1 MITKAPVLKFY
12 DVKAEATIHC
22 DASEKG
28 LGATLLQNEQPVA
41 FVSRS
46 LTKAEQNYAQI
57 EKECLAIV
65 FACERFN
72 QYIHGREQTTVH
84 TDHRPLVPIFNKPI
98 YNAPK
103 RLQRML
109 LRLQKY
115 TLTVQYCPGR
125 KMHIA
130 DMLSRAYLQEQTPT
144 SKTEYQ
150 IFQLQQEHRLYK
162 EIEEVDPALHV
173 RLSENGLAKLRE
185 ATTKDNT
192 LSELSKFIHQGW
204 PEFKHNVPLSVRAF
218 WPYRDELVVD
228 RNIVFK
234 GTKVVIPKAMRPL
247 MLQRIH
253 SSHQGPVACSR
264 RARDVIFWP
273 GMTKEVLHLAS
284 QCAICNEFAAKQ
296 QKEPLMSPEVSTAPW
311 SMVAQDLFTF
321 AGKTYLI
328 TIDYYS
334 DFWELDA
341 VNDASSDTIIE
352 CTKAHF
358 ARYGIPEK
366 VITDNGP
373 QFRAQQYE
381 DFARQWGFSHVTS
394 SPYHSQS
401 NGKAESAV
409 KIAKSMLKK
418 VTKDRMDVNL
428 AILSWRN
435 TPTEGGQYSPVQK
448 LHSRRTRTQ
457 LPTSSKLLKPK
468 VASGVVDEI
477 THRKHKTKQQYDR
490 TAKELPPLVDGQ
502 TVRIQPVKH
511 KGQWEKATVIKKVS
525 ARSYIVKVDNGKT
538 FRRNRKHLRQTN
550 EAPPNMS
557 VIEQGAEDEAAIPTT
572 IATQQTHEND
582 QMADSNEQTEN
593 VPTQAQNQPSEAQ
606 PSVSRTGRVSKPPT
620 RLKDYV
626 RH

>member
-1 MITKAPVLKFY
+1 MGHRLTKDGLSPDPAKVKAISDMPKPDNKKAVERFLGCLQYLSRFLPQLAEVAAPLRLLTEQSAIFTWQTQQEEAFQSLKAMITTAPVLKFY
-12 DVKAEATIHC
+12 DVKAETTIQC

-72 QYIHGREQTTVH
+72 QYIHGREQTTIL

-115 TLTVQYCPGR
+115 TLTVWYCPGGH
-125 KMHIA
+125 KMYIA
-130 DMLSRAYLQEQTPT
+130 DMLSWAYLQEQAPT
-144 SKTEYQ
+144 SVSNYQ
-150 IFQLQQEHRLYK
+150 IFQLHQEARLYK
-162 EIEEVDPALHV
+162 EIEDIDAAMHV
-173 RLSENGLAKLRE
+173 RLSERGLARLRE
-185 ATTKDNT
+185 ATVEDNT
-192 LSELSKFIHQGW
+192 LRELTKVTRQGW
-204 PEFKHNVPLSVRAF
+204 PELKHDVPLSIRAF
-218 WPYRDELVVD
+218 WPYRDELVVNG
-228 RNIVFK
+228 NIVFK
-234 GTKVVIPKAMRPL
+234 GTKVVVPKALQSL

-253 SSHQGPVACSR
+253 SSHQGPEACVR

-273 GMTKEVLHLAS
+273 GMSNEIRHLAS
-284 QCAICNEFAAKQ
+284 QCPTCNEYTAKQ
-296 QKEPLMSPEVSTAPW
+296 QKEPLMSPDPPTAPW
-311 SMVAQDLFTF
+311 SMVAQDLFSFT
-321 AGKTYLI
+321 GKAYLI
-328 TIDYYS
+328 TVDYYS

-341 VNDASSDTIIE
+341 VSDTSSETIIE
-352 CTKAHF
+352 CTKRHF

-373 QFRAQQYE
+373 QFIAQAYE
-381 DFARQWGFSHVTS
+381 DFAKQWGFHHVTS

-409 KIAKSMLKK
+409 NIAKSLLKK
-418 VTKDRMDVNL
+418 VTKDNKDVNL

-457 LPTSSKLLKPK
+457 LPTSNKLLKPK
-468 VASGVVDEI
+468 VARGVVDEI
-477 THRKHKTKQQYDR
+477 NRRRQRAKHHYDK
-490 TAKELPPLVDGQ
+490 TAKEMSTLADGQ
-502 TVRIQPVKH
+502 MVRIQPAKH
-511 KGQWEKATVIKKVS
+511 QDHWEKAIVIKQVS
-525 ARSYIVKVDNGKT
+525 A
-538 FRRNRKHLRQTN
+538 
-550 EAPPNMS
+550 
-557 VIEQGAEDEAAIPTT
+557 
-572 IATQQTHEND
+572 
-582 QMADSNEQTEN
+582 
-593 VPTQAQNQPSEAQ
+593 
-606 PSVSRTGRVSKPPT
+606 
-620 RLKDYV
+620 
-626 RH
+626 